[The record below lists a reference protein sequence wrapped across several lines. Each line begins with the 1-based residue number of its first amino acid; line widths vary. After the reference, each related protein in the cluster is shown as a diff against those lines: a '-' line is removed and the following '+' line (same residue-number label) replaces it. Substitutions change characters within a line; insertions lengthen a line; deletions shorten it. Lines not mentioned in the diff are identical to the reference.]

1 MSITLLLHCGIG
13 MCYRKKRGGGGGGI
27 STPLLLLCG
36 ILMFY
41 SRGGNFPS
49 PSYFIC
55 IFLIVESN
63 SKLESVEMS
72 DKMAIWFE
80 VILIGGSIQGSPK
93 LSLYS
98 THLIGELREVQSQI
112 QAVFI
117 LRQVT
122 AELRIVQT
130 LSSSC
135 LCIVPLDWR
144 TAGERKRRKQR

>member
-13 MCYRKKRGGGGGGI
+13 MCYRKRGGGI
-27 STPLLLLCG
+27 STPLLLLCS

-98 THLIGELREVQSQI
+98 THLIGELREVQI

-144 TAGERKRRKQR
+144 TAGERKRRQQR